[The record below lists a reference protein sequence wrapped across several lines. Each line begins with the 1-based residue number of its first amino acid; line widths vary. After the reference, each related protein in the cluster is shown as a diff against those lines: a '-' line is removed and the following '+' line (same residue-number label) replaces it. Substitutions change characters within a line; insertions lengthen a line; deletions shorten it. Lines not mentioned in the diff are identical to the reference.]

1 MEETDM
7 NTPATK
13 ARSLRVQPEFRCR
26 RISPKIGMI
35 PFDRHEIF
43 ASLKIIQVGP
53 SADIERSNMVTSY
66 GAGFST
72 SAGMEQLFPFI
83 NSIVAGAQYS
93 RKPDYVRFCHD
104 ERLCILY
111 GHEGAFTPVGKYVEA
126 VEFLDRL
133 LEFLDEIQNR
143 SHEIVPDYRTYAPA
157 SPLDIL
163 RLLPKNN
170 CRQCGYQTCLAFA
183 AALARQRTQP
193 VVCPHLPR
201 PVEEST
207 VYQLVDGE
215 GKNKG
220 TVSLPIDTRA
230 LNRKVREQNDR
241 IQALQ
246 LRLEELERKRFA
258 KIEESNSRLIS
269 PLSKREIEVLG
280 MLAEGSTNK
289 DISEELY
296 ISENTVKTH
305 VAHIFDKLN
314 VNDRAQA
321 SVWAARN
328 GLV

>member
-1 MEETDM
+1 MD
-7 NTPATK
+7 TPATK
-13 ARSLRVQPEFRCR
+13 ARTLRVQPEFPCW
-26 RISPKIGMI
+26 RISPKVSII

-53 SADIERSNMVTSY
+53 SADIECSNMETSY

-72 SAGMEQLFPFI
+72 SADMKHLFPFI
-83 NSIVAGAQYS
+83 NSIVSGAQYS
-93 RKPDYVRFCHD
+93 RKPDYVRFCHR

-111 GHEGAFTPVGKYVEA
+111 DHEGAFTPFCNYAEA

-143 SHEIVPDYRTYAPA
+143 SHEIVPDYRTYTSA

-163 RLLPKNN
+163 RLLPRNN
-170 CRQCGYQTCLAFA
+170 CRECGYQTCLAFA
-183 AALARQRTQP
+183 AALARQQTQP

-201 PVEEST
+201 PVEEGT

-215 GKNKG
+215 GKNMG

-230 LNRKVREQNDR
+230 LNRKVREQNDC

-258 KIEESNSRLIS
+258 KIKDSNSRLIS
-269 PLSKREIEVLG
+269 PLSKRELEVLG

-289 DISEELY
+289 NISEELY

-314 VNDRAQA
+314 VNDRVQA
-321 SVWAARN
+321 SVWAVRN